1 MAQKGTISRK
11 KPQSS
16 RGRQTGGR
24 GRAPSR
30 GKSDNALFELL
41 KQDHEKVKDLF
52 EELEEDGEMEAQED
66 LFSQIQ
72 EELEMHMEGE
82 EKFFYPALEESGE
95 TKEKVLE
102 SYEEHHVTKM
112 VLGEFGGMA
121 QDDERWKA
129 KVKVLKELVEHHIE
143 EEEKEI
149 FKMAKKAL
157 DKEQIEEIAEQIR
170 EQKGESAEMSS

>member
-1 MAQKGTISRK
+1 MAQKSTKSTK
-11 KPQSS
+11 KPQGS
-16 RGRQTGGR
+16 RGRQTAGR
-24 GRAPSR
+24 SRSSSR
-30 GKSDNALFELL
+30 GKGDNALFDLL
-41 KQDHEKVKDLF
+41 KQDHKKFKDLF
-52 EELEEDGEMEAQED
+52 EEIEDDEMETQQD

-82 EKFFYPALEESGE
+82 EKFFYPALEESE
-95 TKEKVLE
+95 DTKEKVLE

-149 FKMAKKAL
+149 FRMAKKAL
-157 DKEQIEEIAEQIR
+157 DKEKIQEIADQIR

>member
-1 MAQKGTISRK
+1 MAQRKTTSRR
-11 KPQSS
+11 KPAAG
-16 RGRQTGGR
+16 RGRQAGGKTRASARGR
-24 GRAPSR
+24 G
-30 GKSDNALFELL
+30 DNILFELL
-41 KQDHEKVKDLF
+41 KQDHDKVKDLF
-52 EELEEDGEMEAQED
+52 EEIEEDGEMEAQED

-82 EKFFYPALEESGE
+82 EKFFYPVLEEAEE

-112 VLGEFGGMA
+112 VLGEFGGLS

-149 FKMAKKAL
+149 FRLAKKAL
-157 DKEQIEEIAEQIR
+157 DKEQIQEIAQQIQ
-170 EQKGESAEMSS
+170 EQKGESAEMSP

>member
-1 MAQKGTISRK
+1 MAQKSMKSTK
-11 KPQSS
+11 KPQGS
-16 RGRQTGGR
+16 RGRQTAGKSR
-24 GRAPSR
+24 SSSR
-30 GKSDNALFELL
+30 GKGDNALFDLL

-52 EELEEDGEMEAQED
+52 EEIEDGDMEAQED

-82 EKFFYPALEESGE
+82 EKFFYPALEESE
-95 TKEKVLE
+95 DTKEKVLE

-149 FKMAKKAL
+149 FRMAKKAL
-157 DKEQIEEIAEQIR
+157 DKEKIQEIADQIR